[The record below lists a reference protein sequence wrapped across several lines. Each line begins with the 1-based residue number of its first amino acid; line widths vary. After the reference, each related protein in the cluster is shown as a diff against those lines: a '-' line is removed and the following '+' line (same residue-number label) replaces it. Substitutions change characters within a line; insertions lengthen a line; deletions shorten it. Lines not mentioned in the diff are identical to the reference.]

1 MNEDQPKAGCEGCP
15 VRDKIRRGIVGDL
28 SCLKSDESELDG
40 PSALF
45 HDDARRVSKV
55 SETISAI
62 L

>member
-1 MNEDQPKAGCEGCP
+1 MRTSQRPGVRVAQF
-15 VRDKIRRGIVGDL
+15 RDKIRRGIVGDL